1 MTVGT
6 TVPRRLLSALLC
18 GVVTALVAG
27 CGAEGGPTVLTVSA
41 SPDRQNTLLANIYAA
56 GLRYYGTA
64 VRVEVA
70 PDPLAE
76 LDAGKASVTTGFTGR
91 LLQRFAPGSAARA
104 PESVYRAMIG
114 ALPEG
119 LAAGDYAVAAE
130 DKPAL
135 AVTDATAAAWG
146 SRDLA
151 AVVRHCGAFSVGAV
165 TGAEAPDRVGDCALP
180 APREFGTAVM
190 LFDALRAGQIT
201 AAWTT
206 TAGTATPDTAVVLV
220 DRKPALVPA
229 QNVVALYRRNELS
242 KMQLRAVNEIAG
254 VLDTAALVQMSR
266 EVDDGADPAA
276 VAEEWLTA
284 NPLGR

>member
-1 MTVGT
+1 MTAGAIA
-6 TVPRRLLSALLC
+6 PRRLPPAFLCAVVAALI
-18 GVVTALVAG
+18 AG
-27 CGAEGGPTVLTVSA
+27 CSTGGGPPVLTVSA
-41 SPDRQNTLLANIYAA
+41 APDRQNTLLAHIYAE
-56 GLRYYGTA
+56 GLRYYGTDA
-64 VRVEVA
+64 RVQVS

-119 LAAGDYAVAAE
+119 LAAADYAVAAE

-135 AVTDATAAAWG
+135 AVTGATAARWE

-151 AVVRHCGAFSVGAV
+151 ALVRNCAAVVVGAR
-165 TGAEAPDRVGDCALP
+165 TGTQAPDRVGDCELP
-180 APREFGTAVM
+180 APREFGTPAM
-190 LFDALRAGQIT
+190 LFNALRTTGIT

-206 TAGTATPDTAVVLV
+206 TADAAVPDGVVVLV
-220 DRKPALVPA
+220 DRKPALIGA
-229 QNVVALYRRNELS
+229 QNVVALYRRNELT

-254 VLDTAALVQMSR
+254 VLDTASLVAMSR
-266 EVDDGADPAA
+266 QVEGGADPAA
-276 VAEEWLTA
+276 VAQEWLTA